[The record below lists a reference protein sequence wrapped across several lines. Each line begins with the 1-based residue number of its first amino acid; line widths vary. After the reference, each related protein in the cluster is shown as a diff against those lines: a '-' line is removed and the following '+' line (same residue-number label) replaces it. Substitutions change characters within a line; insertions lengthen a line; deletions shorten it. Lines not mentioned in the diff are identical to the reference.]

1 MQTSFITC
9 PPSASIVLSAM
20 MGDVHRPMV
29 SRGGASKYQ
38 IRKGS
43 LKKATCISKPDNQ
56 DLIDF
61 VSFFLSLFIVHLLKS
76 SQSRG
81 IDWDFSAST
90 LLTFGAR

>member
-1 MQTSFITC
+1 MQPSFITC

-20 MGDVHRPMV
+20 MGNVHRPTV
-29 SRGGASKYQ
+29 SSKYQ

-61 VSFFLSLFIVHLLKS
+61 VSFFFNSLFIVHLLKS
-76 SQSRG
+76 SQSCG
-81 IDWDFSAST
+81 IEWDFSAST